1 MLADSNGFENNHRP
15 SYQNSVPSIS
25 TRRQS
30 TLKPSSSSSF
40 EGQTESKKPTFL
52 LTFFTRDQ
60 TAYRAELTEDKNKN
74 EEELNNNSPATT
86 SNPYSENS
94 VIIEDDE
101 GLFETPKTL
110 KNKIPGCR
118 HFHGHLVTPSRG
130 YLAASSCPQKSSSK
144 ESPKKDL
151 LLSATIMLTT
161 GKVLLI
167 RPLISSNQEPLKESR
182 SSEPNSEPPSLKAYA
197 IGRRRFTTQIRPSPL
212 NSKGSNGNRSNCYMS
227 EYEKRHISLEIVAAK
242 QTTSIT
248 AEKTTQNPLLK
259 ETASDKEERQKQNE
273 GSRYLWQKHS
283 SHDNEGGDGGDDHK
297 NHPNLHE
304 EGEHELPINFPGGQK
319 LVHQYGQHY
328 LYRVA
333 AESSKTGGGTGK
345 INENAFFPTITL
357 KSPKKSNKTPQNYS
371 SCTERYIE
379 PTSVESFSPPPA
391 PTPETVSPSVTPT
404 NNPYS
409 DDYEDE
415 DYKPEEDNK
424 KPEKDYSDDLED
436 LKDLEDHQDQ
446 DHQDQRPSIK
456 VQHRSSRRRR
466 RRRKRELTKDDVYS
480 KTFTIETVI
489 FVDRPLLERFNG
501 DRHSLQRLI
510 LAIMNEVQ
518 LIFNFDSLRIRVRIL
533 IKAIRFLE
541 NGKEAPPTAEGD
553 IDQYLDNFCAWQR
566 RLWVGANR
574 TARWD
579 HALMLTGLDLYKRVG
594 SGNKKNRKVL
604 GLAWVN
610 GMCRPA
616 YSCTLN
622 EGKNF
627 EAAYVIAHEMAHRW
641 VEIEK
646 KIELA

>member
-1 MLADSNGFENNHRP
+1 M
-15 SYQNSVPSIS
+15 
-25 TRRQS
+25 
-30 TLKPSSSSSF
+30 
-40 EGQTESKKPTFL
+40 
-52 LTFFTRDQ
+52 
-60 TAYRAELTEDKNKN
+60 
-74 EEELNNNSPATT
+74 
-86 SNPYSENS
+86 
-94 VIIEDDE
+94 
-101 GLFETPKTL
+101 
-110 KNKIPGCR
+110 
-118 HFHGHLVTPSRG
+118 
-130 YLAASSCPQKSSSK
+130 
-144 ESPKKDL
+144 
-151 LLSATIMLTT
+151 
-161 GKVLLI
+161 
-167 RPLISSNQEPLKESR
+167 
-182 SSEPNSEPPSLKAYA
+182 
-197 IGRRRFTTQIRPSPL
+197 
-212 NSKGSNGNRSNCYMS
+212 
-227 EYEKRHISLEIVAAK
+227 
-242 QTTSIT
+242 
-248 AEKTTQNPLLK
+248 
-259 ETASDKEERQKQNE
+259 
-273 GSRYLWQKHS
+273 
-283 SHDNEGGDGGDDHK
+283 
-297 NHPNLHE
+297 
-304 EGEHELPINFPGGQK
+304 
-319 LVHQYGQHY
+319 HQFGQHY

-333 AESSKTGGGTGK
+333 AESSKGTGNK
-345 INENAFFPTITL
+345 ENEAAFFPTITL
-357 KSPKKSNKTPQNYS
+357 KSPKKNSNSKTPQNYS

-379 PTSVESFSPPPA
+379 PTSVESFPPSPPP

-409 DDYEDE
+409 DDEYEDE

-436 LKDLEDHQDQ
+436 LKDLEDLEDHQ
-446 DHQDQRPSIK
+446 DHQDRPSIK
-456 VQHRSSRRRR
+456 VQHRSS

-641 VEIEK
+641 VEIENRK
-646 KIELA
+646 